1 MTKIFLDSNIW
12 LRYFLRDNDQFES
25 VEKLLKLI
33 DEGNFLPY
41 CSSMVI
47 MEVIFVLTRLYKKSV
62 DEVIQCVDAIL
73 KIRNIVILEKT
84 DIEVAIAYYKK
95 LKIKFSDCLIASQ
108 IAKNMILV
116 TFDQDFSKIKEIKIQ
131 TPQEVSC

>member
-12 LRYFLRDNDQFES
+12 LRYLLRVNDQFES